1 MYNELWQ
8 NIQVLICTKLSNTIY
23 YIIYFKVHYIHY
35 SVQKC
40 IVLNSMILYSKLYV
54 LYLTQ
59 NCILY
64 SMNSTR
70 QCNTICLLNIY
81 PLNLMTNNLQDLTVT
96 AGPDK
101 SVVIQELIILYY
113 QNLFPLLLLPF
124 VIPLIRPSY
133 VSWWKYIENVWFD
146 HVCM

>member
-1 MYNELWQ
+1 
-8 NIQVLICTKLSNTIY
+8 
-23 YIIYFKVHYIHY
+23 
-35 SVQKC
+35 
-40 IVLNSMILYSKLYV
+40 
-54 LYLTQ
+54 
-59 NCILY
+59 
-64 SMNSTR
+64 MNSTR

-96 AGPDK
+96 AGRDK

-133 VSWWKYIENVWFD
+133 VSWSKYIENVWFD